1 MSHFSL
7 QQSAF
12 LPSNHPLHCISST
25 NYYEVGF
32 GSRLSTFWWRWKTNR
47 WWSMNR
53 FSGEIF
59 THGFL
64 IVFKE
69 KKWERKWWDDYLSP
83 PAVIFI
89 VCHVK
94 LWQSN
99 DVLELYFFLLKS
111 VGIQLSSQEMNEKMM
126 LCSFLF
132 QRNSCFL
139 KWKRIFVYLFTFFQ
153 IELTMMHR
161 RLMSCIK
168 QLEILSYFFI
178 VETFGV
184 FWANFLRKKCVCN
197 SRLIGIVNNKP
208 SLLRANGCILLHF
221 LSPIHTKYFH
231 VFVAF
236 HTFLCK

>member
-12 LPSNHPLHCISST
+12 LPSNHPLHCIAST

-69 KKWERKWWDDYLSP
+69 KKWERKCWDDHLSP

-99 DVLELYFFLLKS
+99 DVLELYFFCWNLLGFNYHRKRWMRRWCCAPFYFK
-111 VGIQLSSQEMNEKMM
+111 GILVFSNENG
-126 LCSFLF
+126 FLF
-132 QRNSCFL
+132 IYSHSF
-139 KWKRIFVYLFTFFQ
+139 K
-153 IELTMMHR
+153 
-161 RLMSCIK
+161 
-168 QLEILSYFFI
+168 
-178 VETFGV
+178 
-184 FWANFLRKKCVCN
+184 
-197 SRLIGIVNNKP
+197 
-208 SLLRANGCILLHF
+208 
-221 LSPIHTKYFH
+221 
-231 VFVAF
+231 
-236 HTFLCK
+236 

>member
-12 LPSNHPLHCISST
+12 LPSNHQLHCIAST

-69 KKWERKWWDDYLSP
+69 KKWERKCWDDHLSP

-111 VGIQLSSQEMNEKMM
+111 VGIHLVFFELISLEKSVYATQDWLALWIINLASSGLMDVSCCTFYLQFTQNISM
-126 LCSFLF
+126 FL
-132 QRNSCFL
+132 
-139 KWKRIFVYLFTFFQ
+139 WLFTLFSVNNL
-153 IELTMMHR
+153 IEI
-161 RLMSCIK
+161 SN
-168 QLEILSYFFI
+168 SF
-178 VETFGV
+178 
-184 FWANFLRKKCVCN
+184 FLRKQKKVMMKTKE
-197 SRLIGIVNNKP
+197 RMFGEKQ
-208 SLLRANGCILLHF
+208 LHQI
-221 LSPIHTKYFH
+221 SATW
-231 VFVAF
+231 
-236 HTFLCK
+236 